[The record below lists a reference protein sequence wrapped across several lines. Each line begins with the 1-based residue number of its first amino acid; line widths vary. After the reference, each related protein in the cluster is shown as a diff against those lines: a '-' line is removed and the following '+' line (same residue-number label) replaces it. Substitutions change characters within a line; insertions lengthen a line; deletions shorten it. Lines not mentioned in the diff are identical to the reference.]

1 MDCNRD
7 TLYPSILFIFL
18 FWLKVSSLF
27 PVFQG
32 LAGEFCRFYSILIS
46 TDWDKAAADTS
57 TSVDTSVFVGYPRPD
72 EKKIAKKK
80 KNVSQVLESKFV
92 IFIISRFKSENGGLW
107 GAQSGFFNKGKLVI
121 LRNATTLYNQSWPLF
136 SSAVMALYW
145 DPVPFILIG
154 RFMKNNAMSAHGKD
168 WTQPPVLDLPL
179 YHWSVFG
186 FKSSTRGRLSAFA
199 F

>member
-7 TLYPSILFIFL
+7 TFNISKNTVYFSLLIVVV
-18 FWLKVSSLF
+18 KVSSLF

-32 LAGEFCRFYSILIS
+32 LASECCRFYNILIS
-46 TDWDKAAADTS
+46 TESKQPPP
-57 TSVDTSVFVGYPRPD
+57 DTSVFIGYPRPD
-72 EKKIAKKK
+72 EKKNCKK
-80 KNVSQVLESKFV
+80 KNVSQVLETKFV
-92 IFIISRFKSENGGLW
+92 IFIISRFKSENAGLW
-107 GAQSGFFNKGKLVI
+107 GAQSGFFNKSKLVI

-168 WTQPPVLDLPL
+168 
-179 YHWSVFG
+179 
-186 FKSSTRGRLSAFA
+186 
-199 F
+199 